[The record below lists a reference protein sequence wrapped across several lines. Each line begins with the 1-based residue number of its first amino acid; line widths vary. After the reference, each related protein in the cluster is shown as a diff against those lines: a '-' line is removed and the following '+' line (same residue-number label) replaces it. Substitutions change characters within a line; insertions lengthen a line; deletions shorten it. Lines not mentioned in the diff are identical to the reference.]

1 MSGGIVIVVLRCRIF
16 ATIYGY
22 DYRKYYYSNYCHFH
36 DNPIIFLGR
45 SDKCAFTNDTLFAV
59 VGVAF
64 RKTVVFQ
71 IVVGNAYGVPIPIVG
86 LGFDVSVVIML
97 SVQGG
102 QRSFLVYP
110 YRKCR

>member
-1 MSGGIVIVVLRCRIF
+1 MWRG
-16 ATIYGY
+16 
-22 DYRKYYYSNYCHFH
+22 
-36 DNPIIFLGR
+36 
-45 SDKCAFTNDTLFAV
+45 DKSAFTNDTLFAV

-64 RKTVVFQ
+64 RETVVFQ

-110 YRKCR
+110 YRKGR

>member
-1 MSGGIVIVVLRCRIF
+1 MWRG
-16 ATIYGY
+16 
-22 DYRKYYYSNYCHFH
+22 
-36 DNPIIFLGR
+36 
-45 SDKCAFTNDTLFAV
+45 DKCAFTNDTLFAV

-64 RKTVVFQ
+64 RETVVFQ

-102 QRSFLVYP
+102 QRSFFVYP
-110 YRKCR
+110 YRKGR